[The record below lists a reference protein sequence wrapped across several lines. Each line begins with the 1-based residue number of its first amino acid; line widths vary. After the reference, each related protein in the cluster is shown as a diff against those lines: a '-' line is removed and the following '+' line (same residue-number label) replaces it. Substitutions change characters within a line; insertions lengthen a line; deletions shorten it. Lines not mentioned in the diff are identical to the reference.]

1 MVITKTLLILLFL
14 VNSAYAG
21 MDFTYMRGKGR
32 EVRENTVKYLAAL
45 KDKNKK
51 TADEIWVRIQE
62 ILRNMPDKDRR
73 SKLMAEYLALLE
85 KIRRTARDNAMAF
98 ETEEG
103 NSLLVALKT
112 MVLRQGAA
120 IETSS
125 KVIRRKTC
133 LEPTQRR
140 TK

>member
-1 MVITKTLLILLFL
+1 MRVLSLLIISLLL
-14 VNSAYAG
+14 TTSVEAG

-125 KVIRRKTC
+125 IV
-133 LEPTQRR
+133 LTQGR
-140 TK
+140 